1 MITQQQIMGAVSIPR
16 WLKDHGIEVVKHG
29 KELKCLCPF
38 HADKNPSMRV
48 NEDKGLWF
56 CDPCGFGG
64 TVIDL
69 EFRHSGGKVKEAMRK
84 LAIDAG
90 LIDPSR
96 EKAEL
101 SARYAY
107 KDALGREVMYVD
119 RVERFGLDKKFA
131 QWRKDA
137 SGKRVDSITGVER
150 VLYRMDKWV
159 GQKEIHLCEGEKCAD
174 AMVELGHEATSNAG
188 GSNGWLDAYAG
199 YLKDMHVNIWPDNDT
214 SGNKWLDAVLKS
226 LEGKVESLRVLRV
239 PAPYCDVAD
248 VVQAQGSVLAADTVA
263 KVMLDVERVPRGV
276 VMPLLSSEECF
287 ELYRKRVMASD
298 DEGID
303 LSRWLPGFAK
313 CARPLLPGDLAV
325 FLSDTGVGKTTIL
338 TNLAVSQAPRTT
350 IFFELELSAE
360 AMCERF
366 VALTCKTQSTMVE
379 RMVKEGKTFDVSAWR
394 HVWVCPESK
403 MTLEQMEA
411 YIIRSELRTQSKPRL
426 ILIDYIG
433 LMGGGN
439 GKRYERL
446 STIAEGLKVLAKATN
461 TVIVVC
467 SQIKRRETGDE
478 SVGLHDAKDSGS
490 IECSAQLVISAVRP
504 STESMTLTILKQ
516 TKKAGIGE
524 IECWFNG
531 DRQEIWQKG
540 AL

>member
-1 MITQQQIMGAVSIPR
+1 MVSRDDIIAAVPIVR
-16 WLKDHGIEVVKHG
+16 WLKDHGIETIKQG
-29 KELKCLCPF
+29 KEYKCLCPF
-38 HADKNPSMRV
+38 HADKNPSMRI
-48 NEDKGLWF
+48 NEEKGMWC

-84 LAIDAG
+84 LALGAG
-90 LIDPSR
+90 LIDPAT
-96 EKAEL
+96 EKTETQ
-101 SARYAY
+101 RYIY
-107 KDALGREVMYVD
+107 RDALGRQVMGVD
-119 RVERFGLDKKFA
+119 RKEKLGLEKKFI
-131 QWRKDA
+131 QWKLNANGEQVFTLD
-137 SGKRVDSITGVER
+137 GVER
-150 VLYRMDKWV
+150 VLYRMDKWTGKAEV
-159 GQKEIHLCEGEKCAD
+159 HLCEGEKCAD
-174 AMVELGHEATSNAG
+174 AVVDLGFDATSNPG
-188 GSNGWLDAYAG
+188 GSNGWVDAYSG
-199 YLKDMHVNIWPDNDT
+199 YLKNMHVNIWPDNDK
-214 SGNKWLDAVLKS
+214 SGAGWLDSVLKS

-239 PAPYCDVAD
+239 PSPYCDVAD
-248 VVQAQGSVLAADTVA
+248 VLQAQGNDLAGDTIA
-263 KVMLDVERVPRGV
+263 KVMQDVARVPRGI

-287 ELYRKRVMASD
+287 ELYRKRVLASD
-298 DEGID
+298 NEGID
-303 LSRWLPGFAK
+303 FGRWLKGFRDYS
-313 CARPLLPGDLAV
+313 RPLLPGDMAV

-379 RMVKEGKTFDVSAWR
+379 RMVKEGKTFDVQAWK

-403 MTLEQMEA
+403 MSLEQMEA
-411 YIIRSELRTQSKPRL
+411 YILRSELRTQSKPRM

-433 LMGGGN
+433 LMSGGS

-446 STIAEGLKVLAKATN
+446 STIAEGLKVLAKTTN
-461 TVIVVC
+461 TVVVVC
-467 SQIKRRETGDE
+467 SQIKRREEGDQ

-490 IECSAQLVISAVRP
+490 IECSAQLVVSAVRP
-504 STESMTLTILKQ
+504 SPDSMTLSILKQ
-516 TKKAGIGE
+516 TKKAGGGV

-540 AL
+540 VQ